1 MFTLNNGKKVG
12 SVYGDDDKYL
22 LAKILLEAMETL
34 GHPLSY
40 DEALQY
46 PGMPENPSIYASYFG
61 SLEKACAEARHYANS
76 MEHPSDGLDSI
87 REPMWMWVQRS
98 MEFQIKRIRES
109 AKLSEKRRRTMG
121 NREQIFDNDIN
132 QLEKAMKSMLSEGT
146 AETKTEAI
154 VDEEGAVATAAVA
167 TLESMKRQN
176 PFRSESESME
186 QDPVEL
192 EPYGQESVVE
202 PKSTN
207 EPKPTRASKKFT
219 KSDEQLWADLRKK
232 AQSLGRL
239 PTAVEIS
246 LDRQMASPQTYYNRL
261 GTNWRKLLAGEFGFK
276 EQVAVRGKKATLAQ
290 PEDLSNNDTA
300 QSSPETAATVT
311 EINGNIDEPENCAS
325 AIPVTQTSGTTEL
338 TELPIKIIL
347 PKGIKGTLQLT
358 LEL

>member
-12 SVYGDDDKYL
+12 SVYGNDDKYL

-40 DEALQY
+40 NEALQY

-61 SLEKACAEARHYANS
+61 SLEKACAEARHYVNS

-87 REPMWMWVQRS
+87 REPMWMRIQRS
-98 MEFQIKRIRES
+98 REFQIKRIRES
-109 AKLSEKRRRTMG
+109 AELSEKRGRTMG

-132 QLEKAMKSMLSEGT
+132 QLGKAVKSILSEGT
-146 AETKTEAI
+146 TETKTEAI
-154 VDEEGAVATAAVA
+154 VDEEGAVEATAVA
-167 TLESMKRQN
+167 TLKPKRQN
-176 PFRSESESME
+176 SAKPASEFPKRESHE
-186 QDPVEL
+186 QEPILGPEL
-192 EPYGQESVVE
+192 ANKS
-202 PKSTN
+202 KST
-207 EPKPTRASKKFT
+207 KASKKFA

-276 EQVAVRGKKATLAQ
+276 ERVATREKKATLAQ

-311 EINGNIDEPENCAS
+311 ETNGNIDEPENCAS
-325 AIPVTQTSGTTEL
+325 AIPVAQTSGTTEL